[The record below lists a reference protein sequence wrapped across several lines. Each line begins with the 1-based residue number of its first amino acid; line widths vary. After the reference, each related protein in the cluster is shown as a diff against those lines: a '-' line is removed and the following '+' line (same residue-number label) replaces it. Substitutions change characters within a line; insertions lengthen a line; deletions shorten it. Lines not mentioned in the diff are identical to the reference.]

1 MTKAQRLVMEK
12 EAEAQRKIQ
21 DKDARLDRLKEI
33 MASHQRPGQQPRT
46 PQVSRGRH
54 AAAATPATT
63 RAERAVS
70 FSCSLRVFS
79 FCRKRRFMPLLQ
91 NRPNRLNQII
101 SRFWSLIT
109 DNLPDWFLTF
119 ESMCLKSIGNS
130 CTNQS
135 KRIKLCKEV
144 SLCISPKSNFQR
156 NLRKRSVSASRV
168 LDDQSDDPSLTPRVK
183 QASASNIRDENRAP
197 SKPQRSAERTGRPVQ
212 PVIFMTVIPA
222 LVSST

>member
-1 MTKAQRLVMEK
+1 MQTDNLVLPVYATNLLCRKFCFKQTYPIKDVERSYMTKAQRLVMEK

-101 SRFWSLIT
+101 SRF
-109 DNLPDWFLTF
+109 
-119 ESMCLKSIGNS
+119 
-130 CTNQS
+130 
-135 KRIKLCKEV
+135 
-144 SLCISPKSNFQR
+144 
-156 NLRKRSVSASRV
+156 
-168 LDDQSDDPSLTPRVK
+168 
-183 QASASNIRDENRAP
+183 
-197 SKPQRSAERTGRPVQ
+197 
-212 PVIFMTVIPA
+212 
-222 LVSST
+222 